1 MNYIILVNWNG
12 SRDLL
17 ECLESLLRLR
27 GDDHC
32 ILICDNG
39 STDGTF
45 EQITA
50 WVSGKLTVDVSTI
63 VWQGVP
69 GPRLRQPRFI
79 KDVQPD
85 TPREAHAIYWLPL
98 GRNSGFAGANN
109 YGLRFALADPN
120 AAFAWLL
127 NSDTIAAP
135 EALERLIAR
144 ANEDAR
150 LGLIGSTLRFY
161 YDPEKVQALGVTYD
175 LRTHS
180 GKEIHR
186 GGLATALPSQDEVEA
201 EISYVV
207 GASMLVRRSFFE
219 TVGPM
224 EESYFLY
231 FEELDWA
238 VRGRGAFRLGWAP
251 TSIVYHKEGGTIGTN
266 ADARPS
272 DTAIYYLA
280 VNMLRF
286 SARRSPLALAPALA
300 RLTARALRSARQKD
314 ARGAALVKLAFFDW
328 LSGRHRQGPIGP
340 EVTGKT
346 A

>member
-1 MNYIILVNWNG
+1 MNYIVLVNWNG

-32 ILICDNG
+32 ILVCDNG
-39 STDGTF
+39 SNDGSLGRL
-45 EQITA
+45 TA
-50 WVSGKLTVDVSTI
+50 WAKGDLTIDVSAAA
-63 VWQGVP
+63 WRGVP
-69 GPRLRQPRFI
+69 GPRLREPRFI
-79 KDVQPD
+79 KDIQPGARR
-85 TPREAHAIYWLPL
+85 TGHAIYWLPL
-98 GRNSGFAGANN
+98 GRNAGFAGANN
-109 YGLRFALADPN
+109 HGLRFAFADPD

-135 EALERLIAR
+135 EALDTLVAR
-144 ANEDAR
+144 ANEDTR

-161 YDPEKVQALGVTYD
+161 HEPEKIQALGVAYD

-186 GGLATALPSQDEVEA
+186 GGSVTNLPSRKEVE
-201 EISYVV
+201 ERLTYVV
-207 GASMLVRRSFFE
+207 GASMLVRRAFYE

-251 TSIVYHKEGGTIGTN
+251 KSVVYHKEGGTIGTN

-286 SARRSPLALAPALA
+286 SARRHPLALVPAIA
-300 RLTARALRSARQKD
+300 RLATRALRSAHQKD
-314 ARGAALVKLAFFDW
+314 ARGAALVKLAFLDW
-328 LSGRHRQGPIGP
+328 MSGRHRQGPICL
-340 EVTGKT
+340 EVTGN
-346 A
+346 AA